1 LNRKGSITLSFDQI
15 IVNGKRPPMR
25 ASLVKVIEGSG
36 ADDAKRVGAG
46 AVAGAIIGG
55 MLGGGKGALAGVM
68 IGAGGTVAATD
79 GSNADLPV
87 GTILRIRLDQPLEV
101 TIR

>member
-1 LNRKGSITLSFDQI
+1 
-15 IVNGKRPPMR
+15 MR

-36 ADDAKRVGAG
+36 TEDAKRVGAG
-46 AVAGAIIGG
+46 AVVGGIIGG

-68 IGAGGTVAATD
+68 IGAGGTVAATE
-79 GSNADLPV
+79 GSNAELPV